1 MDLEIKNDKER
12 FKCRVNGVLINDD
25 KMLALQ
31 MCNNGFFCCP
41 GGHIEL
47 GEDSKTAII
56 REFKEETGLDVHVE
70 KLLCIIENFYFG
82 WKQDNCHEISFYY
95 LLKANDL
102 KDKSENFKLI
112 EYDMGRELQMD
123 FRWFKLDEIGDVEFK
138 PLQLKNKLKN
148 HNFNFEHFITRQ

>member
-56 REFKEETGLDVHVE
+56 REFK
-70 KLLCIIENFYFG
+70 
-82 WKQDNCHEISFYY
+82 
-95 LLKANDL
+95 
-102 KDKSENFKLI
+102 
-112 EYDMGRELQMD
+112 
-123 FRWFKLDEIGDVEFK
+123 
-138 PLQLKNKLKN
+138 
-148 HNFNFEHFITRQ
+148 